1 MNIDKEILL
10 SLDHIKVC
18 GILKP
23 VLERAIDKIGFLVF
37 LIGVA
42 PTPVLEFLAR
52 HLSHFLTTWLRSAG
66 NLLLARRIST

>member
-23 VLERAIDKIGFLVF
+23 VPERAIDKIGFLVF

-42 PTPVLEFLAR
+42 PTPVPEFLAR
-52 HLSHFLTTWLRSAG
+52 HLSHFLATWLRSAG